1 MSDQLEFLPE
11 DDEIAALEP
20 AEGWPVLIVD
30 DEPAVHQVT
39 SLALAG
45 VTYKDRPIE
54 LINAYSGA
62 EALLQMMV
70 RPDIAVILLDVV
82 MESEDAGLQCV
93 RAIREHLANTDVRI
107 ILRTGQPGQ
116 APERSMIT
124 DYDINAYKAKTELTS
139 DKLYVSV
146 IAELRT
152 YEHIMAI
159 ERSRREL
166 AANRAGLLKI
176 IEASST
182 LFRTQ
187 SIQHFA
193 QDLLAQLAAM
203 VSPRPAEAAG
213 SLAADPAGTVIAGT
227 ARYAEAVGKN
237 LCDIADA
244 RLLAAVDQATVQQKS
259 VVAADHFVG
268 VVRTGGGGINALVI
282 DGPIELAPGQDMLVE
297 VFCRNVGIA
306 YDNLL
311 LRDHMDD
318 TQREIIYRMG
328 NLIET
333 RSNETANH
341 VRRMAE
347 FSYVLALELGLGD
360 EAASL
365 LRAASPM
372 HDIGKIGIPD
382 EILNKP
388 GRLDDREW
396 AQMQTHVTIGWNL
409 TKDMTEQVWK
419 TAAIVAL
426 EHHERWD
433 GKGYPHGMA
442 GEQIDIMARIT
453 ALADVYDALTS
464 RRVYKAIWP
473 LPDVLNYIRE
483 QRGQQFDPAVV
494 DAFFARFEEI
504 EQIRH
509 LYADRA

>member
-1 MSDQLEFLPE
+1 
-11 DDEIAALEP
+11 
-20 AEGWPVLIVD
+20 
-30 DEPAVHQVT
+30 
-39 SLALAG
+39 
-45 VTYKDRPIE
+45 
-54 LINAYSGA
+54 
-62 EALLQMMV
+62 
-70 RPDIAVILLDVV
+70 
-82 MESEDAGLQCV
+82 
-93 RAIREHLANTDVRI
+93 
-107 ILRTGQPGQ
+107 
-116 APERSMIT
+116 
-124 DYDINAYKAKTELTS
+124 
-139 DKLYVSV
+139 
-146 IAELRT
+146 
-152 YEHIMAI
+152 
-159 ERSRREL
+159 
-166 AANRAGLLKI
+166 
-176 IEASST
+176 
-182 LFRTQ
+182 
-187 SIQHFA
+187 
-193 QDLLAQLAAM
+193 M